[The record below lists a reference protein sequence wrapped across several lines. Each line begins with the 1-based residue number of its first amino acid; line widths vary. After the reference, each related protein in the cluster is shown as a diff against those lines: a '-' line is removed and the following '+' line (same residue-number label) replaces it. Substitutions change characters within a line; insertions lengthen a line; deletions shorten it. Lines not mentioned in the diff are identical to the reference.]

1 MATEPQVFPNAIY
14 ATYMTGRAGTTGA
27 LLVFRDGA
35 VAGADS
41 GQGQYDGEYWL
52 APDHRKIVGSI
63 KVTLPAGV
71 PTITGVLSA
80 ERPLSFDVPFQLPV
94 ELDPDEIYRIETPT
108 GPVNARFK
116 RLRALSV

>member
-1 MATEPQVFPNAIY
+1 MPNEPQAFPNAIY
-14 ATYMTGRAGTTGA
+14 ATYMTGRAGTAAA

-35 VAGADS
+35 VAGAD
-41 GQGQYDGEYWL
+41 GVEGRYDGEYRL
-52 APDHRKIVGSI
+52 ASDHRKVVGTI

-94 ELDPDEIYRIETPT
+94 ELHPDDFYRIETPT
-108 GPVNARFK
+108 GPVNASFK
-116 RLRALSV
+116 KLRALDV

>member
-1 MATEPQVFPNAIY
+1 MPTEPQVFPNAIY
-14 ATYMTGRAGTTGA
+14 ATYMTGRAGSAGA
-27 LLVFRDGA
+27 LLVFRDGT
-35 VAGADS
+35 VAGADNVE
-41 GQGQYDGEYWL
+41 GRYDGEYQL
-52 APDHRKIVGSI
+52 APDHRKVVGTI

-94 ELDPDEIYRIETPT
+94 ELDPDDFYRIETPT

-116 RLRALSV
+116 KLRALDV